1 MEDAPFRGR
10 RQVTRVGGRV
20 HYRWRCQINGLRH
33 LAVTSSD
40 SGGAFAAFDAGGD
53 CGRGAVFRWDRQ
65 NTPVTTAKPL
75 LARFAQSA
83 LQGGG
88 DAGPMQRYRQS
99 RHIRRR
105 GRMSGAAA
113 LQPAI
118 AIRHGSR
125 PSVSSEIGLGRIAT
139 RDRGTRSTKCVF
151 WVGSAPESQR
161 AQGNTLIP
169 SRQNSLFQSDNLSA
183 PPWASHLRGLTG
195 HVGEWPEICF
205 ARLVEL
211 YEASQSRSIV
221 VPVMRWNASR

>member
-53 CGRGAVFRWDRQ
+53 CGRGAVFGGID

-105 GRMSGAAA
+105 CRMSGAAA

-118 AIRHGSR
+118 RDPPWLS
-125 PSVSSEIGLGRIAT
+125 SVRKL
-139 RDRGTRSTKCVF
+139 RDRLGENSHPRPRHPLDKMCLL
-151 WVGSAPESQR
+151 GGLRPRISAGAGKHAHTFKAKLSLPER
-161 AQGNTLIP
+161 
-169 SRQNSLFQSDNLSA
+169 
-183 PPWASHLRGLTG
+183 
-195 HVGEWPEICF
+195 
-205 ARLVEL
+205 
-211 YEASQSRSIV
+211 
-221 VPVMRWNASR
+221 

>member
-10 RQVTRVGGRV
+10 RQVTRVGARV

-65 NTPVTTAKPL
+65 HTGDNGKA
-75 LARFAQSA
+75 FAGA
-83 LQGGG
+83 FCTIGVAGGG

-118 AIRHGSR
+118 RDPPWLSSVRKLRDRLGENSHPRPRHPLDKMRLLGGLRPPISAGAGKHAHTFKAKLSR
-125 PSVSSEIGLGRIAT
+125 PER
-139 RDRGTRSTKCVF
+139 
-151 WVGSAPESQR
+151 
-161 AQGNTLIP
+161 
-169 SRQNSLFQSDNLSA
+169 
-183 PPWASHLRGLTG
+183 
-195 HVGEWPEICF
+195 
-205 ARLVEL
+205 
-211 YEASQSRSIV
+211 
-221 VPVMRWNASR
+221 